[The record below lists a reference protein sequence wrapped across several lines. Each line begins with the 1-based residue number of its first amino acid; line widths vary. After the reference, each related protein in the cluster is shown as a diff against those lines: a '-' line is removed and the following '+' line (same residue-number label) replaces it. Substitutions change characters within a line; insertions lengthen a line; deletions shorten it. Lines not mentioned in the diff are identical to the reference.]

1 LEPLPHLNDYASLIR
16 PTAPLLALADPAM
29 TSCNCSYRQA
39 LTISQ
44 ARNSEQGPRSMR
56 VTVVGKGNV
65 GKALAPNI
73 AAAGHD
79 VVYGV
84 RNPQDRKYATGD
96 SIPLKRVGDAV
107 SQSDIVILAVHWG
120 AVDSALAECGRMDG
134 KILVDCTN
142 PYDFR
147 NNLAPLVPADRS
159 AATIIAGKT
168 AAKVVKTFNQVGA
181 AVMAAAPNRRP
192 KPLQFVAADD
202 AAARAVVIALAKD
215 IGFDARDAGGLD
227 YARELEGM
235 ARLWI
240 AQAFG
245 HGMPP
250 TAGWL
255 LTAD

>member
-1 LEPLPHLNDYASLIR
+1 
-16 PTAPLLALADPAM
+16 
-29 TSCNCSYRQA
+29 
-39 LTISQ
+39 
-44 ARNSEQGPRSMR
+44 MR
-56 VTVVGKGNV
+56 VAVVGKGSV

-73 AAAGHD
+73 AAAGYD

-84 RNPQDRKYATGD
+84 RDPNNPKYASGD
-96 SIPLKRVGDAV
+96 GIPLKTVGEAAADAE
-107 SQSDIVILAVHWG
+107 IVILAINWPS
-120 AVDSALAECGRMDG
+120 VDGALADCGDMRG
-134 KILVDCTN
+134 KIVVDCIN

-159 AATIIAGKT
+159 AARIIAGKT
-168 AAKVVKTFNQVGA
+168 AGKVVKAFNQVGA
-181 AVMAAAPNRRP
+181 AVMAQARVRKA
-192 KPLQFVAADD
+192 KPLQFVASDD
-202 AAARAVVIALAKD
+202 ENAKAAVIKLAKD

-245 HGMPP
+245 RGMPV

-255 LTAD
+255 LITD

>member
-1 LEPLPHLNDYASLIR
+1 
-16 PTAPLLALADPAM
+16 
-29 TSCNCSYRQA
+29 
-39 LTISQ
+39 
-44 ARNSEQGPRSMR
+44 MR
-56 VTVVGKGNV
+56 VAVVGKGSV

-73 AAAGHD
+73 AATGYD

-84 RNPQDRKYATGD
+84 RDPNNPKYASDDG
-96 SIPLKRVGDAV
+96 IPLKTVGEAV
-107 SQSDIVILAVHWG
+107 SDAEIVILAINWPS
-120 AVDSALAECGRMDG
+120 VDGALAECGDMRG
-134 KILVDCTN
+134 KIVVDCIN

-159 AATIIAGKT
+159 AARIIAGKT
-168 AAKVVKTFNQVGA
+168 AGKVVKAFNQVGA
-181 AVMAAAPNRRP
+181 AVMAQARARKA
-192 KPLQFVAADD
+192 KPLQFVASDD
-202 AAARAVVIALAKD
+202 ENAKAAVIKLAKD

-245 HGMPP
+245 HGMPV

-255 LTAD
+255 LITD